1 MGSYTFTGCLF
12 EQRGSVEKPAE
23 RLGWVN
29 KDANTN
35 IDRGLSQV
43 KSTTIKGGSIPDV
56 QVSVIELADT

>member
-29 KDANTN
+29 KDANAN
-35 IDRGLSQV
+35 IDRGL
-43 KSTTIKGGSIPDV
+43 
-56 QVSVIELADT
+56 